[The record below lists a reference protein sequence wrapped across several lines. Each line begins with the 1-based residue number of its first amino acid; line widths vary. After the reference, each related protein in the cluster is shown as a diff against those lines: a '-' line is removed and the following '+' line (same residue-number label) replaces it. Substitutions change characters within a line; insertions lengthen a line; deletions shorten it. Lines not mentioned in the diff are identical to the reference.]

1 MNMREPTTAWDRPP
15 TDKELH
21 GWYGNVPTVF
31 EVNEAIERHTRAI
44 DRDDLAEVCHEFEAE
59 VLVAIRSKD
68 AATLLAVFTNEI
80 NNAIARRASISVYGD
95 AHVIP
100 ASRVAS

>member
-1 MNMREPTTAWDRPP
+1 MHTPTTQWDRAP

-21 GWYGNVPTVF
+21 SFYGNVPTVF

-59 VLVAIRSKD
+59 VLVAIRNED
-68 AATLLAVFTNEI
+68 AAALLAVFTNEI
-80 NNAIARRASISVYGD
+80 NKTIARRASISVYGD
-95 AHVIP
+95 AHVIT
-100 ASRVAS
+100 ASRVAQ

>member
-1 MNMREPTTAWDRPP
+1 MLHP
-15 TDKELH
+15 TDRELH
-21 GWYGNVPTVF
+21 SFYGNAPDTF
-31 EVNEAIERHTRAI
+31 EIACAIERHTRAI

-68 AATLLAVFTNEI
+68 AAALLAVFTNEI
-80 NNAIARRASISVYGD
+80 NKEIARRASISVYGD

>member
-1 MNMREPTTAWDRPP
+1 MILERLYDNIGQPSWFWPA
-15 TDKELH
+15 
-21 GWYGNVPTVF
+21 VIATVF
-31 EVNEAIERHTRAI
+31 DVNTAIERHTRAI

-80 NNAIARRASISVYGD
+80 NKEIARRASISVYGD